1 MGYDNRFHIVQKY
14 DSEFKEEINGK
25 TYYPCEL
32 IATYE
37 ACGMAWEA
45 EDAFRDKKKATDLT
59 FLDMVYK
66 GCDEYG
72 RDLYDVEYI
81 LKDPYGE
88 PLTEFTIPEAI
99 KILRDAERKEHYR
112 RHTPLLG
119 MLLAIDEAEWG
130 DIRVLHYGH

>member
-14 DSEFKEEINGK
+14 GFETEVNGK
-25 TYYPCEL
+25 VYYPCEM

-45 EDAFRDKKKATDLT
+45 EDAFRDKSKQTNLT
-59 FLDMVYK
+59 FLDYEYK
-66 GCDEYG
+66 GDENGHSIFHCEYV
-72 RDLYDVEYI
+72 VED
-81 LKDPYGE
+81 KYGE

-99 KILRDAERKEHYR
+99 AILRKAERKEHYR
-112 RHTPLLG
+112 RNTLLLG
-119 MLLAIDEAEWG
+119 ILLAIDETEWG